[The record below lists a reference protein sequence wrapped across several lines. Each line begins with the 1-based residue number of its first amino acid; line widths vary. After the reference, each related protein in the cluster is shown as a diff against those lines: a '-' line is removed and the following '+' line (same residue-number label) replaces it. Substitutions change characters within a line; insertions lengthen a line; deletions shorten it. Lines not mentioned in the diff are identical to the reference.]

1 MKTLLKIVA
10 VVMVIFTSSIAFVDE
25 YSDSDDDFNDD
36 VFSATDAMK
45 AYNKNT
51 FQSLVESLCSGAEFY
66 SLSQD
71 TIKFKARKIK
81 CDSTGCIIQLKEKF
95 KEKIIGPPLRP
106 PRDHPDWQP
115 SSPPTILVL
124 LSATAIICPDD
135 VSKFDINSLKDE
147 IIGKKVKIKGMARK
161 SDSFSH
167 RHTIILVN
175 SPEDIEVVD

>member
-45 AYNKNT
+45 AYNKKP
-51 FQSLVESLCSGAEFY
+51 LLESLCSGAEFY

-106 PRDHPDWQP
+106 Q
-115 SSPPTILVL
+115 
-124 LSATAIICPDD
+124 
-135 VSKFDINSLKDE
+135 
-147 IIGKKVKIKGMARK
+147 IGRASCRERG
-161 SDSFSH
+161 
-167 RHTIILVN
+167 
-175 SPEDIEVVD
+175 